1 MVALYFTR
9 LPRILVACSVTILL
23 SIFIERACADALS
36 SCAEAL
42 EVRLTKAIKAAVNHA
57 RVACDC
63 ALFSY
68 FPILNN
74 TGNVFLTKD

>member
-9 LPRILVACSVTILL
+9 LPRILVSCSVTTLL
-23 SIFIERACADALS
+23 SIFIERAWADALS

-42 EVRLTKAIKAAVNHA
+42 VVKLTKAIKAAVNHA

-63 ALFSY
+63 ALCLFL
-68 FPILNN
+68 PRLNN
-74 TGNVFLTKD
+74 TGDVFLTKD